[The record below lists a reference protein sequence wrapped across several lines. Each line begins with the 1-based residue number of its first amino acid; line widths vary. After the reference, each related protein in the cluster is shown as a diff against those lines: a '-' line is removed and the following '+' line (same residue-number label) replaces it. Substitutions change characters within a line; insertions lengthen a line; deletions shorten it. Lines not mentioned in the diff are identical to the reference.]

1 MIAILLGLAHDD
13 SDRLSV
19 KESYSIMPF
28 NEESEKNNQS
38 VKTD

>member
-19 KESYSIMPF
+19 KVYSIMPF